1 MFTQSLYQCTQQID
15 SKVLFFAQ
23 FVIHLPTPLSMS
35 LPITHFGKLSPPLPP
50 FTLPS
55 QLLVEEEDDKKECE
69 DCEFIKRVKDIKD
82 DWKKGVEEISND
94 DVMKNYLKEVGI
106 QSEKLAMN
114 QVNEEIK
121 RLEDSLNKLNHK
133 KERIIADLNMMNEDK
148 EKITQ
153 STFGKIIKGRVDRDS
168 YWCY

>member
-1 MFTQSLYQCTQQID
+1 MYTTNRFKSSLLCPICH
-15 SKVLFFAQ
+15 SSSNSS
-23 FVIHLPTPLSMS
+23 FVSSNYTFWLTLSS
-35 LPITHFGKLSPPLPP
+35 SPP

-55 QLLVEEEDDKKECE
+55 QPLVEEEDDKKECE

-94 DVMKNYLKEVGI
+94 DVMKNYLKEFGI
-106 QSEKLAMN
+106 QSEKLSMN

-153 STFGKIIKGRVDRDS
+153 STSFLFS
-168 YWCY
+168 YKVEE